1 MFTKILLVN
10 FVNHCTEVFL
20 LFRKKMVDSLVRDST
35 APIKRDHTSTGKTY
49 ILDLFDNKIK
59 SIDC

>member
-35 APIKRDHTSTGKTY
+35 APIKRDHTSTAKTY